1 MAFVHLHTLSEYSLL
16 KSALRLQDLVRQAAA
31 FKMPALALTDHMN
44 MSGAVRFYDS
54 CMEAGVQPVLGVE
67 ADLEPLAENFWR
79 GNVIEDGDPG
89 LMTSV
94 ILARSNEGY
103 RKLCRLLTMAWAEA
117 GEGRAPFLR
126 NEWLKDSG
134 DGLIFLTC
142 GSSGEVFR
150 LLQKDAKVEAAE
162 CLARY
167 QEFFG
172 KENVFLE
179 IQWHGLDSE
188 REVMKRQIDLARS
201 LKIPMAAANG
211 CLYLR
216 KEDAG
221 ILELLK
227 AIESGRT
234 VDDPGELTPECN
246 QFYFR
251 SEEEMRAICR
261 NIPEACDNT
270 AEIASRCIVELNPDR
285 RTELPKFPLEIGEDS
300 EDFLRKKAREGLLK
314 RYPVLS
320 KDKNCEES
328 MKILG
333 RFDYELDVIR
343 KLGFADYFLI
353 VSDYVDFARRSKI
366 PVGPG
371 RGSAVGSLVS
381 YSLGITEIDPL
392 EYDLYFERFLNPSRR
407 KMPDIDIDFC
417 ERRRGEVI
425 DYIRERYGRERVA
438 QVATFSTLRAKAALQ
453 DCARV
458 LKTPQEEV
466 EKIWAIL
473 ERFVKESNF
482 KYGIIK
488 AAVSDFPAMKRY
500 LASKLDQRVRA
511 LLYAASK
518 VEDLPRNISLH
529 AAAVVISPS
538 ALCER
543 IPLFGTPEDSRTQC
557 DMFAVERMGLLK
569 MDVLGLRTLTIIDDM
584 LRMAFE
590 AGEPICL
597 EEAPLNDPE
606 ALGLIASGDT
616 MGVFQLESEGMK
628 RVLRR
633 LKPRDF
639 RDVIAVLALYRPGP
653 MQYIDSFVARH
664 NGEEEV
670 TYVHP
675 KLARVLRETYGIM
688 LYQEQVMQALHNIL
702 GYSMSNADIFR
713 QIMSKKKTALM
724 EKEREKFMACAREKK
739 IPLETAEKL
748 YGDIASF
755 AGYGFNKS
763 HAAAYALIA
772 YRMAYIKSRYPAVF
786 MASLLNAHLG
796 DHAFIMALVKEMKRF
811 GVKINPPDINNISVC
826 HRARKNPAGGWEI
839 DFGLTGIKNVGEKLA
854 EAAAAEREKDGPYSD
869 LENFL
874 LRMDRRLLQP
884 QAVENLIRAGCFDF
898 TGQSRAE
905 LSLLAADI
913 LESAGPRSESS
924 LQRSFFS
931 PLKKE
936 AKTEEWPRE
945 VKIRYEQEVMGI
957 YLSEHPLEAWRSFW
971 EKKVTAASGDLA
983 AISAETPGR
992 IVVMGGLVTSLK
1004 RRANKKGGAFTI
1016 LKMEDFQGDF
1026 EVMLWDEASEKYSR
1040 RIKAGEVWFL
1050 KGAVK
1055 EGRADLSPTV
1065 WASALKRF
1073 DPDGNELE
1081 Q

>member
-16 KSALRLQDLVRQAAA
+16 QSALRLQDLVRQAGF

-54 CMEAGVQPVLGVE
+54 CMEAGIQPVLGVE
-67 ADLEPLAENFWR
+67 ADLEPLAGKYWQEN
-79 GNVIEDGDPG
+79 VLEEGDPG

-103 RKLCRLLTMAWAEA
+103 KRLCRLLTMAWAES
-117 GEGRAPFLR
+117 GEGKDPFIR
-126 NEWLKDSG
+126 NEWIKDSG
-134 DGLIFLTC
+134 GDLIFLT
-142 GSSGEVFR
+142 GGARGEVFR
-150 LLQKDAKVEAAE
+150 LLQKGALVEAAE

-172 KENVFLE
+172 KENVYLE
-179 IQWHGLDSE
+179 IQWHGLDPE
-188 REVMKRQIDLARS
+188 REVMKRQIELARS
-201 LKIPMAAANG
+201 LKIPMAASNG
-211 CLYLR
+211 CLYLK

-227 AIESGRT
+227 AIETGRT
-234 VDDPGELTPECN
+234 VEDPGELTPECN

-270 AEIASRCIVELNPDR
+270 VAIAERCIVELNPER
-285 RTELPKFPLEIGEDS
+285 RTDLPRFPLEIGES
-300 EDFLRKKAREGLLK
+300 AEDVLRKLAREGLSK
-314 RYPVLS
+314 RYPVL
-320 KDKNCEES
+320 KENKNSEES

-343 KLGFADYFLI
+343 KLGFSDYFLI
-353 VSDYVDFARRSKI
+353 VADYVDFARRSAI

-371 RGSAVGSLVS
+371 RGSAVGSVVS
-381 YSLGITEIDPL
+381 YALGITEIDPL

-458 LKTPQEEV
+458 LKVPPEEV
-466 EKIWAIL
+466 ERIWAIL
-473 ERFVKESNF
+473 ERFIKESNF
-482 KYGIIK
+482 KFNVIK

-500 LASKLDQRVRA
+500 LASKLDNRVKA

-529 AAAVVISPS
+529 AAAVVISPGP
-538 ALCER
+538 LCER
-543 IPLFGTPEDSRTQC
+543 IPLFGTSDDSRTQC

-584 LRMAFE
+584 LRMAEE
-590 AGEPICL
+590 AGEKIRL
-597 EEAPLNDPE
+597 EEIPLDDPE
-606 ALGLIASGDT
+606 ALALIASGDT

-633 LKPRDF
+633 LKPRDI

-653 MQYIDSFVARH
+653 MQYIDSFIARH

-670 TYVHP
+670 VYAHP

-724 EKEREKFMACAREKK
+724 EKEREKFMECAREKK
-739 IPLETAEKL
+739 ISPEVAEKL

-772 YRMAYIKSRYPAVF
+772 YRMAFLKSHYPAVF
-786 MASLLNAHLG
+786 LACLLNTHLG
-796 DHAFIMALVKEMKRF
+796 DHAFIMSLMKEMKRF
-811 GVKINPPDINNISVC
+811 GVKINPPDINRVSVY
-826 HRARKNPAGGWEI
+826 HRARKNKEGAWEM
-839 DFGLTGIKNVGEKLA
+839 DFGLTGVKNVGEKLA
-854 EAAAAEREKDGPYSD
+854 EAAANEREKGGPFTD
-869 LENFL
+869 LENFC
-874 LRMDRRLLQP
+874 LRLERRLLQP

-898 TGQSRAE
+898 TGQPRSE

-971 EKKVTAASGDLA
+971 EGKVTASSRDLQ

-1004 RRANKKGGAFTI
+1004 RRANKKGGAYTV

-1026 EVMLWDEASEKYSR
+1026 EVMLWDEATEKYSR
-1040 RIKAGEVWFL
+1040 KIKAGEVWFL

-1065 WASALKRF
+1065 WASAFKRF
-1073 DPDGNELE
+1073 QPDGTETE